1 MSMWSTASKR
11 TFWTTTIGGYFL
23 LKQFNDSEKKYDDLV
38 KSIIKHQENEFAAK
52 EKTITEK
59 DSEIALKNRM
69 IEEKDREMKNWG
81 AK

>member
-1 MSMWSTASKR
+1 MSTAASKR
-11 TFWTTTIGGYFL
+11 IFWTTTIGGYLL
-23 LKQFNDSEKKYDDLV
+23 LKQFNDSEKKYDDPV
-38 KSIIKHQENEFAAK
+38 KSIIKHQEK
-52 EKTITEK
+52 EMTITEK

>member
-11 TFWTTTIGGYFL
+11 TFWTTTIGGYLL
-23 LKQFNDSEKKYDDLV
+23 LKQFNDSEKKYDDPV
-38 KSIIKHQENEFAAK
+38 KSIIKHQENAK
-52 EKTITEK
+52 EMTITEK
-59 DSEIALKNRM
+59 DSKIALKNRM

>member
-1 MSMWSTASKR
+1 MSTASKR
-11 TFWTTTIGGYFL
+11 IIWTTTIGGYLL
-23 LKQFNDSEKKYDDLV
+23 LKQFNDSEKKYDDQV
-38 KSIIKHQENEFAAK
+38 KSIIKHQIAAL

-59 DSEIALKNRM
+59 DSEIVLKNRM

>member
-1 MSMWSTASKR
+1 MSTASKR
-11 TFWTTTIGGYFL
+11 IFWTTTIGGYFL
-23 LKQFNDSEKKYDDLV
+23 LKQFNDSEKKYDDQV
-38 KSIIKHQENEFAAK
+38 KSIIKHQENDDAAK